1 MPRFLI
7 IKHLNLEKMK
17 KSILNLEGVKKLSKE
32 QQMKIN
38 GGGNGNAGGGA
49 LCCFSDDFPPEID
62 GCYDY
67 FLCE

>member
-1 MPRFLI
+1 
-7 IKHLNLEKMK
+7 MK

-32 QQMKIN
+32 QQIKIN